1 MHGGHFKP
9 LPNSKLPLFN
19 TRCLQLDFQFERTT
33 TSYPAW
39 IKTIASL
46 APDFLS
52 PSSNDLWNCPDIV
65 DFTLLTKSI
74 ELEKSGSTEHFIP
87 TTAKSTHSEATLV

>member
-1 MHGGHFKP
+1 MYF
-9 LPNSKLPLFN
+9 L
-19 TRCLQLDFQFERTT
+19 
-33 TSYPAW
+33 TS
-39 IKTIASL
+39 S

-74 ELEKSGSTEHFIP
+74 KLEKSGSSEPFIP
-87 TTAKSTHSEATLV
+87 TTAKSTHLETTLVCFLGCLQHPPPQL

>member
-1 MHGGHFKP
+1 MSFLTFSG
-9 LPNSKLPLFN
+9 
-19 TRCLQLDFQFERTT
+19 
-33 TSYPAW
+33 
-39 IKTIASL
+39 
-46 APDFLS
+46 PDFLS